1 MKESMI
7 MEDNNNKPMN
17 ASEFADTMIGL
28 GLAAALVILCFQV
41 FTPFIGIMMW
51 SVILAV
57 TLYPVHQVLARK
69 MGERQGRSSTVIV
82 VTGLL
87 ILGAPLVI
95 LGTSLANHLSD
106 GYQAF
111 QNDTV
116 HIRHP
121 DPSVKDWPVVGEKV
135 FNAWSEASTNLPG
148 YIKENKAGLQNVVKQ
163 GIAVSASTMS
173 GIFMFLGAIIIAGIM
188 MAYGQSGGAA
198 MERIFS
204 RFSGREKGPGL
215 LKLST
220 LTVRSVA
227 AGVLGV
233 AFIQAL
239 ILGVGFIFAG
249 IPAAGVLAIVVLL
262 LGILQLPAL
271 LISIPVVAWLWGVG
285 DGSSVHNLIWTVY
298 LLVGGFA
305 DNVLKPLLLGR
316 GVDAPMPVILLGAIG
331 GMISA
336 GIIGLFVGAVLLAV
350 GYQLFMEWVDVEEGE
365 EAAEG

>member
-1 MKESMI
+1 
-7 MEDNNNKPMN
+7 MEDNNSKPMTVL
-17 ASEFADTMIGL
+17 EFTDTMIGL
-28 GLAAALVILCFQV
+28 GLAAALIILCFQV
-41 FTPFIGIMMW
+41 FTPFIGIMLW
-51 SVILAV
+51 AVILAV
-57 TLYPVHQVLARK
+57 TLYPAHQALARR
-69 MGERQGRSSTVIV
+69 MGGKEGRSSTVIAI
-82 VTGLL
+82 TGLV
-87 ILGAPLVI
+87 IIGAPLVI

-111 QNDTV
+111 QNDEV
-116 HIRHP
+116 HIRQP
-121 DPSVKDWPVVGEKV
+121 GPSVKEWPIVGERV

-148 YIKENKAGLQNVVKQ
+148 YIQENKAGLQNIVKKA
-163 GIAVSASTMS
+163 IAVSASTMS
-173 GIFMFLGAIIIAGIM
+173 GIFMFLGAIIIASIM
-188 MAYGQSGGAA
+188 MAYGQSGSAA
-198 MERIFS
+198 MARIVS
-204 RFSGREKGPGL
+204 RFSGREKGPEL

-239 ILGVGFIFAG
+239 IMGVGFVFAG
-249 IPAAGVLAIVVLL
+249 VPAAGVLAVVVLL
-262 LGILQLPAL
+262 IGILQLPAL
-271 LISIPVVAWLWGVG
+271 LISIPIVAWLWGAG

-298 LLVGGFA
+298 LIVGGTA
-305 DNVLKPLLLGR
+305 DNFLKPLLLGR

-350 GYQLFMEWVDVEEGE
+350 GYQLFMEWVDVQEDEEAE